1 MTELTSQLGALLF
14 VSQDPVTAEALADH
28 LGITEEKAKDGIK
41 ELTEIL
47 KGAGLTILKLAG
59 GYQFATARPLRDLAE
74 SFSPSLAT
82 ERVRLSRAA
91 FETLSV
97 IAYNQPV
104 SMSTIEEIRSVR
116 CDRVVDTLIER
127 GLVERF
133 RSGGLG
139 KKSAR
144 KYKTTPRF
152 LEIFGLDSIADL
164 PSLEE
169 LESDEEMLKESQSNL
184 DELSSFVD
192 DEKEIDEGMSDE
204 TE

>member
-1 MTELTSQLGALLF
+1 MTDLTSQIGALLF
-14 VSQDPVTAEALADH
+14 VSQDPVTAAALADH
-28 LGITEEKAKDGIK
+28 LGITEEKAKEAIK
-41 ELTEIL
+41 DLTELL
-47 KGAGLTILKLAG
+47 KGAGLTILKLSG
-59 GYQFATARPLRDLAE
+59 GYQMATARQLRDLAE
-74 SFSPSLAT
+74 SFSPSLAS

-104 SMSTIEEIRSVR
+104 SMTTIEEIRSVR

-127 GLVERF
+127 GLVERY
-133 RSGGLG
+133 RAGGLG

-152 LEIFGLDSIADL
+152 LEVFGLDSIADL

-169 LESDEEMLKESQSNL
+169 LETDEEMKQESQANL
-184 DELSSFVD
+184 DELAAFA
-192 DEKEIDEGMSDE
+192 EEENE
-204 TE
+204 AE

>member
-1 MTELTSQLGALLF
+1 MTELTSQIGALLF
-14 VSQDPVTAEALADH
+14 VSQDPVTAAALADH
-28 LGITEEKAKDGIK
+28 LGITEEKAKEAIK
-41 ELTEIL
+41 DLTELL
-47 KGAGLTILKLAG
+47 KGAGLTILKLSG
-59 GYQFATARPLRDLAE
+59 GYQMATARQLRDLAE
-74 SFSPSLAT
+74 SFSPSLAS

-104 SMSTIEEIRSVR
+104 SMTTIEEIRSVR

-127 GLVERF
+127 GLVERY
-133 RSGGLG
+133 RAGGLG

-152 LEIFGLDSIADL
+152 LEVFGLDSIADL

-169 LESDEEMLKESQSNL
+169 LETDEEMKQESQANL
-184 DELSSFVD
+184 DELAAF
-192 DEKEIDEGMSDE
+192 
-204 TE
+204 TEEENEAE

>member
-1 MTELTSQLGALLF
+1 MTELTSQIGALLF
-14 VSQDPVTAEALADH
+14 VSQDPVTAAALADH
-28 LGITEEKAKDGIK
+28 LGITEEKAKEVIK
-41 ELTEIL
+41 DLTELL
-47 KGAGLTILKLAG
+47 KGAGLTILKLSG
-59 GYQFATARPLRDLAE
+59 GYQMATARQLRDLAE
-74 SFSPSLAT
+74 SFSPSLAS

-104 SMSTIEEIRSVR
+104 SMTTIEEIRSVR

-127 GLVERF
+127 GLVERY
-133 RSGGLG
+133 RAGGLG

-152 LEIFGLDSIADL
+152 LEVFGLDSIADL

-169 LESDEEMLKESQSNL
+169 LETDEEMKQESQANL
-184 DELSSFVD
+184 DELAAFA
-192 DEKEIDEGMSDE
+192 EEEGVE
-204 TE
+204 TNEAE

>member
-1 MTELTSQLGALLF
+1 M
-14 VSQDPVTAEALADH
+14 SQDPVTAAALADH
-28 LGITEEKAKDGIK
+28 LGITEEKAKEAIK
-41 ELTEIL
+41 DLTELL
-47 KGAGLTILKLAG
+47 KGAGLTILKLSG
-59 GYQFATARPLRDLAE
+59 GYQMATARQLRDLAE
-74 SFSPSLAT
+74 SFSPSLAS

-104 SMSTIEEIRSVR
+104 SMTTIEEIRSVR

-127 GLVERF
+127 GLVERY
-133 RSGGLG
+133 RAGGLG

-152 LEIFGLDSIADL
+152 LEVFGLDSIADL

-169 LESDEEMLKESQSNL
+169 LETDEEMKQESQANL
-184 DELSSFVD
+184 DELAAFA
-192 DEKEIDEGMSDE
+192 EEEGVE
-204 TE
+204 TNEAE